1 MQNRMEDLQHL
12 QEQNQLLQQENKQ
25 MQLRLSYMEYR
36 TQLLQQ
42 KVRLAEHWTAQT
54 QIKYNNLAQSKLGRL
69 TLKLWD
75 FRSRLHAAKL
85 RGGKWYLLRLLFDP
99 NFHLGSRETPK
110 MLDMGPEQQNW
121 LDRYFDRLVMIPDSN
136 GCRYYEK
143 SDKRIGLVCD
153 EFFYESVCSAADF
166 VMVTPDNWE
175 EEIAKGLDA
184 MLFVTAWRG
193 LHEEWRGLGTVQDME
208 KNPVR
213 RLALKM
219 LNTCKCK
226 QIPTIFYS
234 KEDPPNYDVF
244 LDYAKACDYVCT
256 TAQECIPKY
265 QEDCGHDRVQAVC
278 FGINPVNH
286 NPIGFRSPD
295 KEKTILFSG
304 SWMMKYPD
312 RCRELATIF
321 DGILDSDY
329 DLHIIDRNYPGNP
342 KYSFP
347 EKYFSHSSPALPHDL
362 LQKVHKLFDWAVN
375 INSVKGSNTM
385 FANRAFEL
393 QANGVLLLSNLSVG
407 VNRLLPTVQMV
418 VEREEVA
425 RILDGMTDEQR
436 YERQIAGIR
445 SVMTGHSCFDR
456 LQQILAPLGLDCLQ
470 PERCVLVLA
479 DAVTDSVRESFDRQS
494 YPCKKLMM
502 TSEVSAADIAG
513 CDMVTWFGENDR
525 YDTFYLEDMVN
536 GFKYTACDYIT
547 KDCWLENGILHEGT
561 EHQYVSY
568 MPSKYRTLFW
578 TAAFEADAFLKMP
591 ESAELENGYSIDH
604 FNYEGKAKT
613 CSAENRAYQLS
624 VVIPVRDSGLHLYAK
639 SFAGLRRSSMFEN
652 MEILLMNE
660 QTADSRTLQVEAD
673 ILSACP
679 NVRVLSCEDGLRQGL
694 AFAAAP
700 YVAFLMPENEPVGD
714 GLARMYSHAVESRAD
729 LVTGNLIFADS
740 NAENFVIP
748 EQKPEELVRLLHQN
762 PDALQAI
769 VCRTELAADLL
780 RGTID
785 SAAKISAVDTSVT
798 ICYH

>member
-1 MQNRMEDLQHL
+1 MQDRMEELQHL
-12 QEQNQLLQQENKQ
+12 QEQNELLRQEKKQ

-36 TQLLQQ
+36 AQLLQQ
-42 KVRLAEHWTAQT
+42 KVRLAEHWTTQT

-110 MLDMGPEQQNW
+110 MLDMGREQQNW

-166 VMVTPDNWE
+166 VMITPDNWE
-175 EEIAKGLDA
+175 DEIAKGLDA

-219 LNTCKCK
+219 LKTCRDRK
-226 QIPTIFYS
+226 IPTVFYS

-244 LDYAKACDYVCT
+244 MDYAKACDYICT
-256 TAQECIPKY
+256 TAQECVPKY
-265 QEDCGHDRVQAVC
+265 QKDCGHDRVQAVC

-342 KYSFP
+342 KYCFP
-347 EKYFSHSSPALPHDL
+347 EKYFAYSSPALPHDL

-375 INSVKGSNTM
+375 INSVKGSSTM

-418 VEREEVA
+418 VEREEVS
-425 RILDGMTDEQR
+425 RILNGMSDEQR

-445 SVMTGHSCFDR
+445 SVMTGHTCFDR
-456 LQQILAPLGLDCLQ
+456 LQQILAPLGLDNEQ
-470 PERCVLVLA
+470 PKREVLVLA
-479 DAVTDSVRESFDRQS
+479 DAVTDSVLESFERQS
-494 YPCKKLMM
+494 YPCKKLLRASDA
-502 TSEVSAADIAG
+502 SEADIAG
-513 CDMVTWFGENDR
+513 CDMITWFAENSR

-547 KDCWLENGILHEGT
+547 KDGWLEDGVLHEGA
-561 EHQYVSY
+561 EHQYVAY
-568 MPSKYRTLFW
+568 MPNKYRTVFW
-578 TAAFEADAFLKMP
+578 TDAFESGMLLNMP
-591 ESAELENGYSIDH
+591 EAAQLENGYSIDH
-604 FNYEGKAKT
+604 FNYEANAKKSST
-613 CSAENRAYQLS
+613 ENREYQLS
-624 VVIPVRDSGLHLYAK
+624 VVIPVRNSGLHLYAK
-639 SFAGLRRSSMFEN
+639 SFAGLRRSSMFED
-652 MEILLMNE
+652 MEILLVNE
-660 QTADSRTLQVEAD
+660 QSADPRTLQVEAD
-673 ILSACP
+673 IVSACP
-679 NVRVLSCEDGLRQGL
+679 NVRVLSCEDGLRRGVVS
-694 AFAAAP
+694 ATAP
-700 YVAFLMPENEPVGD
+700 YVAFLMPESEPVGD
-714 GLARMYSHAVESRAD
+714 GLSRMYSAAVQSQAD

-740 NAENFVIP
+740 NAEIFAIP
-748 EQKPEELVRLLHQN
+748 EQKPGELVRLLQRE
-762 PDALQAI
+762 PAAVQAT
-769 VCRTELAADLL
+769 VCRREVAADLL
-780 RGTID
+780 DGTIQP
-785 SAAKISAVDTSVT
+785 AARIGSVDAPVT
-798 ICYH
+798 ICYR